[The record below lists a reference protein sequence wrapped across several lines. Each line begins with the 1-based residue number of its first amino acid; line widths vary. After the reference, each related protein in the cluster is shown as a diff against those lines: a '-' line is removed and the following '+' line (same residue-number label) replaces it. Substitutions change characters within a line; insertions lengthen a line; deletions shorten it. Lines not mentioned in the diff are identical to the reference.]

1 MKKVLSL
8 IIAILLIVPCFM
20 LNVSA
25 AEICDIALGADYS
38 YLVHNGEK
46 YKRFDATLTE
56 WTVDGSY
63 KGVTYDIDTLK
74 YVDYD
79 LSTNDIIITAN
90 IYLTDGSN
98 IQSTY
103 INEKYYTE
111 HNNLL
116 MYYYGNYTVD
126 FEYFE
131 DDKIEANYQK
141 FLGEKTTLTDK
152 NNLIY
157 GVFDVN
163 AYSLDGSFYVKKGA
177 LLHIDDDYYFV
188 DYFEAGVKNPDD
200 FNPYTQNNLPA
211 YKITDTELLAE
222 LDEADDSNFDLSG
235 FFTGEFSQ
243 NVAIVLL
250 SLVFAVMPLV
260 ALIIFLILLIR
271 TKSSAYKKLFR
282 MIYIISFSEIV
293 VFAVTVILLTV
304 LK

>member
-20 LNVSA
+20 LNTSA

-103 INEKYYTE
+103 INENYYVE

-116 MYYYGNYTVD
+116 MYYNSNYTVD
-126 FEYFE
+126 FEHFE
-131 DDKIEANYQK
+131 GDKIEAECQK
-141 FLGEKTTLTDK
+141 FSGEKTTLTNK
-152 NNLIY
+152 TNLIY

-163 AYSLDGSFYVKKGA
+163 AYSLDGSFYVKKGV
-177 LLHIDDDYYFV
+177 LLHIDEDYYFV
-188 DYFEAGVKNPDD
+188 DYTEAGVKNPDD
-200 FNPYTQNNLPA
+200 FNPYTQNN
-211 YKITDTELLAE
+211 
-222 LDEADDSNFDLSG
+222 
-235 FFTGEFSQ
+235 
-243 NVAIVLL
+243 
-250 SLVFAVMPLV
+250 
-260 ALIIFLILLIR
+260 
-271 TKSSAYKKLFR
+271 
-282 MIYIISFSEIV
+282 
-293 VFAVTVILLTV
+293 
-304 LK
+304 